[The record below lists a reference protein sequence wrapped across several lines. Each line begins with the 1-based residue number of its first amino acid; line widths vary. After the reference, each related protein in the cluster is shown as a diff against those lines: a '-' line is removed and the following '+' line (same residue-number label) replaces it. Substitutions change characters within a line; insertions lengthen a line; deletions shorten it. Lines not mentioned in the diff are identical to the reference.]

1 MPWHPLDR
9 ARTAGPKKQVQNVPL
24 DTLKAVP
31 KQVWQAPDG
40 KCFETEEEC
49 QRYEATNGILRLFFD
64 KHGELLDQQE
74 DRQMRKAQLS
84 KKVKEA
90 FGRSSYGLSSTI
102 EWLLVAAKT
111 EHDLFHHSDDLP
123 EVANWLKRIASER
136 KS

>member
-1 MPWHPLDR
+1 MSGHPLVR
-9 ARTAGPKKQVQNVPL
+9 ARASGPKKQVQSFPL

-40 KCFETEEEC
+40 KCFGTQEEC
-49 QRYEATNGILRLFFD
+49 QRYEATNGILQLFFNEQ
-64 KHGELLDQQE
+64 GELLDQQE
-74 DRQMRKAQLS
+74 DRQMRKAQLP

-90 FGRSSYGLSSTI
+90 FGRSSYGLGSTI

-111 EHDLFHHSDDLP
+111 QHNLFHHSDDLP
-123 EVANWLKRIASER
+123 EVTNWLKRIASED